1 MLAKCA
7 NPACSIPFRRLSEG
21 KLFQVE
27 TAGSPSEGIYDV
39 RKGKPPHRIEHFW
52 LCNQC
57 AVLVTLTFDARVGIV
72 TVPLPARDLT
82 KRVRAIDPARK
93 PPVAARPE
101 ESHRT
106 AVLRY
111 RNE

>member
-7 NPACSIPFRRLSEG
+7 NPACSTPFRRLSEG

-57 AVLVTLTFDARVGIV
+57 AALVTLTFDPGNGIL

-82 KRVRAIDPARK
+82 KRVRVIDRARK
-93 PPVAARPE
+93 PPGAARPD
-101 ESHRT
+101 ESLRA